1 MIVRLIFQCT
11 AEFAVADIE
20 DIQWSSTP
28 FDCLTIPNEQEEAVM
43 ALLETK
49 TRQVPGFGFDDFVA
63 GKGRGVN
70 ILLQYDPHSPSY
82 LHLLT

>member
-1 MIVRLIFQCT
+1 MIVKLIVQCT

-20 DIQWSSTP
+20 DIQWSSVP
-28 FDCLTIPNEQEEAVM
+28 FDCLTIPDEQEKAVM
-43 ALLETK
+43 ALVETK

-70 ILLQYDPHSPSY
+70 ILLQYDPYSLSDLY
-82 LHLLT
+82 LLT